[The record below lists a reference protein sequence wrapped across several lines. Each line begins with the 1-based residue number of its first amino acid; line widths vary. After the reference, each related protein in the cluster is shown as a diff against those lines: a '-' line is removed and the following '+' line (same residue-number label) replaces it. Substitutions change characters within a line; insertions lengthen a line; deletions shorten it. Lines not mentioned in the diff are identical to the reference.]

1 MSTPPRGS
9 NWLRPPLSGI
19 GQQLRGTTICLD
31 TLPKHRSWR
40 QASSGKLTLT
50 RVPWTKTSNQNN
62 TRFQRIGGILFRRQ
76 YRTRHLNDK
85 ANLHCDLS
93 VTRTSMVFT
102 PCIQLNNILNQY
114 TLYRLVYQLCTC
126 MCKNIMVYTYNRYS
140 ITSIIISKIVSAGT
154 RK

>member
-9 NWLRPPLSGI
+9 NWLRPHLSGI
-19 GQQLRGTTICLD
+19 GQKLRGTTICLD

-40 QASSGKLTLT
+40 QASSGKPLT

-114 TLYRLVYQLCTC
+114 TC